1 MDENAQYVV
10 IHDNVVPTVRNLKC
24 FLLPSTAKGH
34 TKINPETVSSMK
46 PYTLTA
52 YEARNAQ
59 VAAMGRFR
67 FDNGRKI

>member
-1 MDENAQYVV
+1 MDENAQYVL
-10 IHDNVVPTVRNLKC
+10 IQDTVVPTVRNLKT

-34 TKINPETVSSMK
+34 TKIDPETVSSMK

-52 YEARNAQ
+52 YE

-67 FDNGRKI
+67 FDNGHKI